1 MFIISN
7 DVILMLFYIH
17 RLIIYT
23 YIYIYIYIYIQI
35 YIVSSTP
42 QTTQDS
48 IIFDSF
54 CMGNVHKSLI

>member
-17 RLIIYT
+17 ILIIYT
-23 YIYIYIYIYIQI
+23 YIYIYIYIQI

>member
-17 RLIIYT
+17 ILIIYT
-23 YIYIYIYIYIQI
+23 YIYIYIQI